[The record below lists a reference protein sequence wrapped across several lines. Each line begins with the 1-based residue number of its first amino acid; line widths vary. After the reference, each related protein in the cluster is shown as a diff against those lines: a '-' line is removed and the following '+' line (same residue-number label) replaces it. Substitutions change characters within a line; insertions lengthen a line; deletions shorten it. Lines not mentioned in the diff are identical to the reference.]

1 MPSLNEALMCLK
13 KYYIIYPKLYFE
25 KKNYKHTEKGEELSD
40 TLEKIENLVKKALD
54 IVDPIKT
61 KD

>member
-1 MPSLNEALMCLK
+1 MCLK
-13 KYYIIYPKLYFE
+13 KYFVIYPNLYLE
-25 KKNYKHTEKGEELSD
+25 KQNYKHTEKGKELSD
-40 TLEKIENLVKKALD
+40 TLEKIDNLVKKALD